1 MDDLAEQSE
10 VHYGTLEGTAI
21 QTFFREQFIPPYPR
35 MYNFM
40 VEYKTW
46 VPNSSVGTEKVFNS
60 YNIPKGKRITVK
72 HPEGALNNSDICEGV
87 PIEALQWGS
96 LRKYLE
102 AYINTQYI

>member
-21 QTFFREQFIPPYPR
+21 QTFFREQIIPPYPR

-60 YNIPKGKRITVK
+60 YNIQKGKSISVK
-72 HPEGALNNSDICEGV
+72 YPEGTSNNSDIYEGF
-87 PIEALQWGS
+87 
-96 LRKYLE
+96 
-102 AYINTQYI
+102 